1 MSGND
6 SLLALRIPSK
16 IKERLER
23 MYPDTKDRNNA
34 IRAALKK
41 ITDKEL
47 VITSYEISVQA
58 NL

>member
-1 MSGND
+1 MSSND
-6 SLLALRIPSK
+6 SLLALRVPST
-16 IKERLER
+16 IKERLEN

-41 ITDKEL
+41 IVDKEL
-47 VITSYEISVQA
+47 VITSYEINVQA